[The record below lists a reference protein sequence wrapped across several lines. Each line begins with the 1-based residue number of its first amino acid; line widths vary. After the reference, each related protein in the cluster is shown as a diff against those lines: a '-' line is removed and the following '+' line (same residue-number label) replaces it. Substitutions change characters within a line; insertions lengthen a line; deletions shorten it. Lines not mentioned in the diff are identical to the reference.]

1 MRRRPSL
8 ACLAMLAGVCH
19 PAAAQEATAWVDV
32 IVYRDG
38 ARLAGA
44 ALRLEAVD
52 VRKATTDARGAAAF
66 PHLRPGRYQIA
77 ANNHVATADQVLE
90 VRAAEHL
97 RVRVELSSREDSA
110 AAIIVSAREQPAAT
124 HFSAD
129 DLAAVPRPTD
139 VWSVLRDVPGVL
151 LDRVNVGGSDTA
163 LQSLVVYRGDPGTGA
178 VWSIDGVDVTDP
190 AAAGSTA
197 VYPDLDAVAEFD
209 ARSGSTDVRVRTPGV
224 QIGLHLREA
233 GARFSGS
240 LHARGALDALQSDN
254 LPPELAGHSLYR
266 NRTER
271 LLELAAEAGGPLR
284 AGRLWLWGA
293 ASRTALRQAT
303 FTEHDDAL
311 RLWSFVGK
319 GRLALGGGTL
329 SLLALRAEK
338 VEEDRDT
345 GLASAPE
352 ARWRQS
358 GPAHVVAVEDRRG
371 WAGLSWLARVS
382 FLDAGF
388 RLEPHGGASASPYE
402 DFRGVFRGSYAEF
415 DTTRRRLEAGL
426 EAAGRRRWAG
436 LAHDFIAGAGLRRS
450 PVATRYRWPGDAV
463 LAFERQNVFFRTFE
477 LSGFA
482 LPTREQN
489 ARSRTDEAGLYA
501 QDSVRAG
508 RLGVTLGARV
518 DRLSGRNL
526 ASSVAANPVFPD
538 LLPAVSYA
546 GSPAR
551 FRWLDLLP
559 RAGISWEVK
568 PGRLVAGA
576 SYAAYGPPLGPA
588 EITFDSPVGRESAS
602 LTYYWI
608 DRNGDHAVQRDEL
621 DALRGLLATSGV
633 LASAPA
639 STVSPHLVDP
649 DLRSPRTHELSLS
662 LEGRAGRFE
671 GALHG
676 CWRRQVHLLWAPLQ
690 GLTLADYAARGAVS
704 GQLFGEPYTV
714 VYFAPVSASRIAPGD
729 GRILTNREGYRQD
742 VFTVEADLRGAWRAL
757 RWRAWGALSDWR
769 ERFVDARATQD
780 PTPIDA
786 APNQD
791 AGSVAARVG
800 GLGRDVFVNGRWS
813 GGMSAEVGL
822 PARFS
827 AAANLY
833 ARDGFPVPYF
843 VVASTGDPTGGSKN
857 VLVARNLDTFRL
869 PALLLLDARVGRG
882 FRLRGG
888 SLRLAA
894 DVFNL
899 LNRSTAL
906 QVTRDVEL
914 SSLGRAREIL
924 RPRIVRVGLDYRF

>member
-1 MRRRPSL
+1 
-8 ACLAMLAGVCH
+8 MLRGFCH
-19 PAAAQEATAWVDV
+19 PASAQEATAWVDV
-32 IVYRDG
+32 IVFRDG

-44 ALRLEAVD
+44 AVSLEAVD
-52 VRKATTDARGAAAF
+52 VRRATTDARGDAAF
-66 PHLRPGRYQIA
+66 PHLRPGRYRIS
-77 ANNHVATADQVLE
+77 ANNHVAGADQAWLE
-90 VRAAEHL
+90 VRADERLH
-97 RVRVELSSREDSA
+97 VRVELSSREDA
-110 AAIIVSAREQPAAT
+110 AVITVGARERPAAT
-124 HFSAD
+124 DFSAV

-163 LQSLVVYRGDPGTGA
+163 AQSLVVYRGDPGTGA

-190 AAAGSTA
+190 AAVGSTA
-197 VYPDLDAVAEFD
+197 VYPDLDAAFEVD
-209 ARSGSTDVRVRTPGV
+209 ARTGASDVRVRTPGA
-224 QIGLHLREA
+224 QIALHLREA
-233 GARFSGS
+233 GPRFSGS
-240 LHARGALDALQSDN
+240 VHARGALDALQSDN
-254 LPPELAGHSLYR
+254 LPAELAGHSLYR

-284 AGRLWLWGA
+284 GGRSWLWGA

-303 FTEHDDAL
+303 FTGHDDTL

-319 GRLALGGGTL
+319 GRLALGSGTL

-338 VEEDRDT
+338 VDEDRDT
-345 GLASAPE
+345 GLSSAAE

-358 GPAHVVAVEDRRG
+358 GPTHLVALEDRRG
-371 WAGLSWLARVS
+371 WAGLSWLARAS

-388 RLEPHGGASASPYE
+388 RLEPHGGTSASPYE
-402 DFRGVFRGSYAEF
+402 DFRGILRGSYAQF
-415 DTTRRRLEAGL
+415 DTTRRRLAAGL
-426 EAAGRRRWAG
+426 EAAGSRRWAG
-436 LAHDFIAGAGLRRS
+436 LSHDFIAGAGLRLS
-450 PVATRYRWPGDAV
+450 PVTTRYRWPGDAV

-489 ARSRTDEAGLYA
+489 ARTRTDEADLYA
-501 QDSVRAG
+501 QDSVRMG
-508 RLGVTLGARV
+508 RLGVALGARV

-526 ASSVAANPVFPD
+526 SSSVAANPVFPD

-559 RAGISWEVK
+559 RAGISWDVK
-568 PGRLVAGA
+568 PARLVARA
-576 SYAAYGPPLGPA
+576 SYAAYGAPLGPA

-621 DALRGLLATSGV
+621 DARRGVLATSGV

-639 STVSPHLVDP
+639 STVSPHLVDAN
-649 DLRSPRTHELSLS
+649 LRSPRTHELSLS
-662 LEGRAGRFE
+662 LERRAGRFE
-671 GALHG
+671 GALQG
-676 CWRRQVHLLWAPLQ
+676 SWRRQVQPLWAPLQ

-704 GQLFGEPYTV
+704 GELFGEPYTV

-742 VFTVEADLRGAWRAL
+742 VFTADADLHGQWRAL
-757 RWRAWGALSDWR
+757 RWRAWGALADWR
-769 ERFVDARATQD
+769 EHFLDARATQD
-780 PTPIDA
+780 PTPVDA

-791 AGSVAARVG
+791 VGSVAARVG

-813 GGMSAEVGL
+813 GGMAAEVRL
-822 PARFS
+822 PARFT
-827 AAANLY
+827 AAASLY
-833 ARDGFPVPYF
+833 ARDGFPIPYF

-857 VLVARNLDTFRL
+857 VLVSRNLDTYRL
-869 PALLLLDARVGRG
+869 PALFLLDARLARA

-888 SLRLAA
+888 SLRLTA
-894 DVFNL
+894 DVFNV

-914 SSLGRAREIL
+914 PSLGRAREIL
-924 RPRIVRVGLDYRF
+924 RPRIVRLGLDYRF